1 LEFGNS
7 SIRIP
12 GVKRLIEM
20 DLCAW
25 KDDSRRKP
33 LVLRGARQVGKTW
46 LVEQFLAPLFENFV
60 KIDFEKRRDLH
71 GIFAENLEP
80 VRILN
85 ALEIAGGRIT
95 PGRTLLFLDEIQAC
109 PRALAALRYFYEE
122 MPGLHIVAAGSLL
135 EFALGD
141 ISVPVG
147 RLRYLRVGPMNFQE
161 YLLAMGRDPM
171 AAALLG
177 NPDSIDAS
185 SHGQILHELR
195 NYFFVGGMP
204 EAVQLWRD
212 SGSMR
217 ESARAQEEI
226 LQSLRDDFAKY
237 TPAVAPGCLDIV
249 LQNAA
254 RCVGEQLKYT
264 RLDVSH
270 SGPTNRK
277 ALDLLCKARVLHRIA
292 SCDASGLPLGATANT
307 VKFKA
312 ALLDIGLMQR
322 VCRLPM
328 DTALDPGDL
337 LALYRGKLA
346 EQFVAQEML
355 AAGEGELY
363 YWAREAR
370 GSSAEVDYLAIRAGK
385 IHPVEVKSGEAGTL
399 RSLHL
404 MLKNYP
410 NCPTG
415 IVLSSRPAARLA
427 EQRLRFIPLYFAG
440 QLGRQDLEL

>member
-1 LEFGNS
+1 M
-7 SIRIP
+7 
-12 GVKRLIEM
+12 KRLIEVE
-20 DLCAW
+20 LCAW
-25 KDDSRRKP
+25 KDDPHRKP

-46 LVEQFLAPLFENFV
+46 LVEHFLAPLFGDFV

-80 VRILN
+80 TRILN
-85 ALEIAGGRIT
+85 ALEIASGRIT
-95 PGRTLLFLDEIQAC
+95 PGSTLLFFDEIQAC
-109 PRALAALRYFYEE
+109 PRALASLRYFYEE
-122 MPGLHIVAAGSLL
+122 MPGLHVVAAGSLL

-147 RLRYLRVGPMNFQE
+147 RLRYLRVGPLNFQE
-161 YLLAMGRDPM
+161 YLLAIGREPM
-171 AAALLG
+171 ADALLG
-177 NPDSIDAS
+177 NPDSIDAT
-185 SHGQILHELR
+185 SHAQILRELR

-204 EAVQLWRD
+204 EAVKLWRD
-212 SGSMR
+212 TGSMR

-237 TPAVAPGCLDIV
+237 TPAVAPDCLDSV

-254 RCVGEQLKYT
+254 RSVGEQLKYT
-264 RLDVSH
+264 RLDESH

-277 ALDLLCKARVLHRIA
+277 AFDLLCKARVLHRIA
-292 SCDASGLPLGATANT
+292 ACDASGLPLGATANP

-322 VCRLPM
+322 ACRLPM
-328 DTALDPGDL
+328 DAMLEPGDL

-346 EQFVAQEML
+346 EQWVAQEML
-355 AAGEGELY
+355 AAGEDALY

-370 GSSAEVDYLAIRAGK
+370 GSCAEVDFLAVRAGR

-410 NCPTG
+410 HCPTG
-415 IVLSSRPAARLA
+415 IILSSRPAARLA
-427 EQRLRFIPLYFAG
+427 QQRLRFLPLYFAG
-440 QLGRQDLEL
+440 QLGRPDLEL